1 MDASGTISS
10 ETKPISR
17 FLFDTVVL
25 QPTSLCNLDCA
36 YCYLPNR
43 DQNRRMSREVAEA
56 VASFLTALPR
66 TPRPFKILWHCGEPL
81 AAGIGRLG
89 ALFEPFAELERD
101 RRVVHRLQT
110 NGTLIDERWCA
121 FFKSHSLSVGVSL
134 DGPPWANRERVDWR
148 GAASYDRALRGISVL
163 RSAGIPFGV
172 LAVVGEEAL
181 ERGADLYHFF
191 ASLGCP
197 RLGINTE
204 YPGVDNQDRRLLD
217 ENERAGRF
225 WFDLARE
232 FLADGTLRLREFE
245 LFCDFW
251 DAWDEKDLRRR
262 PERDQVIRT
271 RLYPTV
277 GWDGD
282 VVFLSPELLG
292 SPAGHYGSFVVG
304 NVTEEPL
311 MRIAGRAKRALYS
324 TDHLAGQDA
333 CRAQCEHFAFCGGGY
348 AQHKFFTHGTMAATE
363 TAYCRMSRKRLFDVL
378 ATVMRTFPEGT
389 EAASVLLPRLGPD
402 RSVTKLQEV
411 WA

>member
-1 MDASGTISS
+1 MGTCN
-10 ETKPISR
+10 TTAPATRTPSR
-17 FLFDTVVL
+17 FLFDAVVL

-43 DQNRRMSREVAEA
+43 DQNRRMSREVAQS
-56 VASFLTALPR
+56 VASFLEALPK
-66 TPRPFKILWHCGEPL
+66 TPRPFKLLWHCGEPL
-81 AAGIGRLG
+81 AAGIRHLET
-89 ALFEPFAELERD
+89 LFEPFAALERD

-121 FFKSHSLSVGVSL
+121 FFKSHPISVGVSL
-134 DGPPWANRERVDWR
+134 DGPAWANSERVDWA
-148 GAASYDRALRGISVL
+148 GGASYDRIMRGIAAL

-172 LAVVGEEAL
+172 LAVVGEDAL
-181 ERGADLYHFF
+181 DQAAALYRFF
-191 ASLGCP
+191 ASTECQ

-204 YPGVDNQDRRLLD
+204 DPGAANQDRRHLD
-217 ENERAGRF
+217 DDDRAGRF
-225 WFDLARE
+225 WSDLARE
-232 FLADGTLRLREFE
+232 FLADGLVRIREFE
-245 LFCDFW
+245 FFCDYW
-251 DAWDEKDLRRR
+251 DAYAEKDLSRR

-282 VVFLSPELLG
+282 VTFLSPEFLD

-304 NVTEEPL
+304 NVTQEPL
-311 MRIAGRAKRALYS
+311 MRIAGRAKRAEYVL
-324 TDHLAGQDA
+324 DHLAGQDA

-348 AQHKFFTHGTMAATE
+348 AQHKFFAHGTTAATE

-378 ATVMRTFPEGT
+378 AEVMRRFPVGT
-389 EAASVLLPRLGPD
+389 EAASVLLPRHGPGHIAP
-402 RSVTKLQEV
+402 KLEEV